1 MSIWSCVEYF
11 DIFKMAAILS
21 SLRNFLP
28 EMTPEV
34 EYSTKKAISIC
45 DILSFWSMLQQK
57 YWQSYCSWKFW
68 LIWSSDDV
76 ISDVVHN
83 YLYTHIHNPM
93 VHIYIQCN
101 GDLSVICSVIMKKV
115 HFSFIREYRGTIS
128 RSSCDVIDDVMTMK
142 IFFLA

>member
-21 SLRNFLP
+21 SLQIFFTGSDTGSWIFYNESHKHLWHFELLIDALA
-28 EMTPEV
+28 
-34 EYSTKKAISIC
+34 K
-45 DILSFWSMLQQK
+45 ILTGLLQL
-57 YWQSYCSWKFW
+57 KFW

-76 ISDVVHN
+76 MSDVIHN

-93 VHIYIQCN
+93 VHIYTMCN
-101 GDLSVICSVIMKKV
+101 GDFSVICSVIMKKV
-115 HFSFIREYRGTIS
+115 HFSFIREYIGTIS
-128 RSSCDVIDDVMTMK
+128 KSSCDVIDDVIAMK